1 MAERSI
7 HTIKDMLYKR
17 IEHNPSL
24 VWYGEVLQQV
34 IFIYILGR
42 VHSTI
47 EMTPN
52 NAKKASNESTVQAN
66 IREHSKLRSMT

>member
-1 MAERSI
+1 MAERAI
-7 HTIKDMLYKR
+7 RTIKDMLYKR

-34 IFIYILGR
+34 IFIYNFGS
-42 VHSTI
+42 VHSAI

-52 NAKKASNESTVQAN
+52 NARKQAK
-66 IREHSKLRSMT
+66 E